1 MPPALRHRL
10 ILLHRWAGWTLG
22 LLFVLMGLSG
32 TLLVFEHELDA
43 ALNPALFQPAANCR
57 APQPADGNADA
68 ALAAAAVQARWPGA
82 QPGFIALPGPAGATY
97 RVTFKAP
104 GVANNEAMV
113 DRCGTVLG
121 SRNRQA
127 GRFDALHVMPTLQTW
142 HLNMFQGKQGRMAQ
156 GYIGLAVALLL
167 LAGAWLA
174 WPKSGQGIQKWRRAL
189 QVKLDQNR
197 YRTHY
202 DLHRAA
208 GLLFMPLLL
217 LLALTGFYNG
227 LPELGRT
234 LVASVAP
241 VAADRRTLALP
252 TLEKGEAAIGWNAV
266 QAIAMP
272 YMTNGVELV
281 AIARQPERGL
291 YQARLRHADD
301 WQRTGSYR
309 LFIDM
314 RTGKVL
320 QIFNP
325 RSGEYADRFLAS
337 LFPLHS
343 GQLGGPAVKWLI
355 AFGGLLPVLFLF
367 TGITTWLLRR
377 KKRSV

>member
-1 MPPALRHRL
+1 MPPALRHL
-10 ILLHRWAGWTLG
+10 LTSLHRWAGLTLG

-32 TLLVFEHELDA
+32 TLLVFEHDLDA
-43 ALNPALFQPAANCR
+43 ALNPALFREAAACTGT
-57 APQPADGNADA
+57 PQA

-82 QPGFIALPGPAGATY
+82 RPGFVALPERAGGVY

-104 GVANNEAMV
+104 GVTDNEAMV
-113 DRCGTVLG
+113 DQCGAVLG

-127 GRFDALHVMPTLQTW
+127 GRFDALHLMPTLQTW
-142 HLNMFQGKQGRMAQ
+142 HLNMFQGKEGRMAQ
-156 GYIGLAVALLL
+156 GYIGLAVALLM
-167 LAGAWLA
+167 LAGLALA
-174 WPKSGQGIQKWRRAL
+174 WPKSGKGIQKWRRAL
-189 QVKLDQNR
+189 HVNLNQHR

-208 GLLFMPLLL
+208 GLLFLPLLL
-217 LLALTGFYNG
+217 VLALTGFYNG
-227 LPELGRT
+227 LPELGRS
-234 LVASVAP
+234 LAANVAP
-241 VAADRRTLALP
+241 VATDRRALALP
-252 TLEKGEAAIGWNAV
+252 ALEKGEAAIGWNDV
-266 QAIAMP
+266 QAIAVP

-291 YQARLRHADD
+291 YQARLRRADD
-301 WQRTGSYR
+301 WQRTGTYR

-325 RSGEYADRFLAS
+325 RAGEYADTFLAT

-343 GQLGGPAVKWLI
+343 GQLGGPVVKWLI
-355 AFGGLLPVLFLF
+355 AFAGLLPALFFF

-377 KKRSV
+377 KKRKA